1 MRAFRAFQAVSYEAC
16 QKSYPHL
23 KMRVNVNN
31 KPRSSSASLD
41 LARPTIPMD
50 SSIVWPGRGS
60 ILQVQLESNGQSP
73 CVYERTRPHRHTDQL
88 NIVEI
93 TCMLLVA
100 SIHMDSSIGA
110 RFLSRLNA
118 SQGHKSMQIASQS
131 ELQYAKFAQAG
142 INRFPLSTAAGVGEA
157 TWIK

>member
-1 MRAFRAFQAVSYEAC
+1 MKRAKKVT
-16 QKSYPHL
+16 PHL
-23 KMRVNVNN
+23 RMMGTASKEP
-31 KPRSSSASLD
+31 KSKSALLE
-41 LARPTIPMD
+41 LARPAIPMD

-60 ILQVQLESNGQSP
+60 TLQVQLESNGQSP

-88 NIVEI
+88 NIAEI
-93 TCMLLVA
+93 TRILLVA
-100 SIHMDSSIGA
+100 SIPMDSSIGA
-110 RFLSRLNA
+110 RFPSRPNA

-157 TWIK
+157 TWIT